1 MQHVTGS
8 LRRQR
13 QAVSSRFLSYSIDLE
28 LSAPA
33 EAVTATWTTPV
44 RTFVTYRIS
53 PGICCQ
59 VGGFSSGVDDSDDVT
74 EESVG
79 SSTFPG
85 VGMNVFYICSK
96 ICLCVHNCIHVF
108 GHVFSFEFF
117 VFTFEFFLKKNSF

>member
-1 MQHVTGS
+1 M
-8 LRRQR
+8 
-13 QAVSSRFLSYSIDLE
+13 
-28 LSAPA
+28 
-33 EAVTATWTTPV
+33 

-108 GHVFSFEFF
+108 AMFLVLSFLFLLFNFFLQKELVFSSWFLVFSFWFL
-117 VFTFEFFLKKNSF
+117 VFSF